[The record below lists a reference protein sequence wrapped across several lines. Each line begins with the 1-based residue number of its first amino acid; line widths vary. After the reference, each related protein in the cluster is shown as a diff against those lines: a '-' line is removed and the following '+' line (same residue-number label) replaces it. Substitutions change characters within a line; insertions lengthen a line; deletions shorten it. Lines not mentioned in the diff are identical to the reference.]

1 MLSPDCLCRKVAS
14 KGDGKQELVDGTG
27 PVNQNKGASWNFQI
41 SFYTPYHIMSKY
53 SSSIC
58 ELNCV
63 FPRRH
68 KANELSSFPFRF
80 HFTCPITSCL
90 NISIRAG
97 TYIQI
102 KMRRHKANESLRP
115 GKPRSHADIF
125 GIEGSFRRLD
135 LHSYYYHL
143 HQLHDKPANINNLE
157 IWPLFI
163 SRLDID
169 WLSAH
174 IRNQFGQLTA
184 IDGFILNRNT
194 QKMFKEISRSSFL
207 IRQSPD
213 EWSKKVK
220 VSSFVKL
227 WHIFNSILMTLTLSS
242 WNSKYRNL

>member
-90 NISIRAG
+90 NISICEFNCVFP
-97 TYIQI
+97 
-102 KMRRHKANESLRP
+102 RRHLYSNQNAQAQSQRIVATRETALPCRHIWHR
-115 GKPRSHADIF
+115 GKLQKV
-125 GIEGSFRRLD
+125 GSAFL
-135 LHSYYYHL
+135 LL
-143 HQLHDKPANINNLE
+143 P
-157 IWPLFI
+157 
-163 SRLDID
+163 
-169 WLSAH
+169 SASV
-174 IRNQFGQLTA
+174 A
-184 IDGFILNRNT
+184 
-194 QKMFKEISRSSFL
+194 
-207 IRQSPD
+207 
-213 EWSKKVK
+213 W
-220 VSSFVKL
+220 
-227 WHIFNSILMTLTLSS
+227 
-242 WNSKYRNL
+242 